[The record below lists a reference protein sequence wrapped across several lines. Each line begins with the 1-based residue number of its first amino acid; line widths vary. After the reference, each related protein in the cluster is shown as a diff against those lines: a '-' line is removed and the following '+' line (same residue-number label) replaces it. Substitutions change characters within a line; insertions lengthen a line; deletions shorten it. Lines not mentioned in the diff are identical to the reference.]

1 MKLQKYADYV
11 DTYGGRDR
19 IMRILYYSSQLV
31 GGLTT
36 SDKLA
41 QKLDI
46 LSDQINS
53 CRTVMRLFDDAPM
66 LCYTLSYGL
75 GKEDP
80 DRLMRFC
87 GLAVNFLDQVYYPL
101 EHVAWAA
108 DCKLLKIK
116 SDPWWTASTICW
128 ALSMYFMIFKSLR
141 YFMLLRNLKNLV
153 KPSHLNSGEAV
164 LRRLRQAQL
173 SELLTAA
180 RCFLDFIHAVHWL
193 PTGFLWAGKLRQW
206 HIGLLGVV
214 SSLISIYQSA

>member
-75 GKEDP
+75 GKEVE
-80 DRLMRFC
+80 FHSFNQ
-87 GLAVNFLDQVYYPL
+87 GEHPL
-101 EHVAWAA
+101 PMGFYI
-108 DCKLLKIK
+108 KLVKYI
-116 SDPWWTASTICW
+116 
-128 ALSMYFMIFKSLR
+128 
-141 YFMLLRNLKNLV
+141 NLKSSNLFV
-153 KPSHLNSGEAV
+153 FDLF
-164 LRRLRQAQL
+164 QL
-173 SELLTAA
+173 KFENNELY
-180 RCFLDFIHAVHWL
+180 FI
-193 PTGFLWAGKLRQW
+193 
-206 HIGLLGVV
+206 
-214 SSLISIYQSA
+214 

>member
-128 ALSMYFMIFKSLR
+128 ALSMYFMIF
-141 YFMLLRNLKNLV
+141 N
-153 KPSHLNSGEAV
+153 EAV